1 MLRKKTN
8 PKTGKSEWALV
19 SKSSGK
25 ALQYFGAKKP
35 SKEAFNKAERRVQ
48 AFKHGA
54 LSNYS

>member
-1 MLRKKTN
+1 MLKQKTN
-8 PKTGKSEWALV
+8 PKSGKKEWALV

-25 ALQYFGAKKP
+25 ALQYFGTKKP
-35 SKEAFNKAERRVQ
+35 SKEVVNKAEGRVQ

>member
-1 MLRKKTN
+1 MLRQKTN
-8 PKTGKSEWALV
+8 PKSGKKEWALV

-35 SKEAFNKAERRVQ
+35 SEDTVNKAERRVQ
-48 AFKHGA
+48 GFKHGA